1 MDLNSRLLELE
12 EIASRLEQGVGAV
25 WAVALAAECVG
36 DNCARGLHGVWEYL
50 YDAQTQLRQQLDA
63 LLERREI
70 TS

>member
-36 DNCARGLHGVWEYL
+36 DNCARGLHGVWEDL

-63 LLERREI
+63 LLERRKI
-70 TS
+70 TP

>member
-36 DNCARGLHGVWEYL
+36 DNCARGLHGGWEYL
-50 YDAQTQLRQQLDA
+50 SDAQTQLRQQLDA

-70 TS
+70 TL